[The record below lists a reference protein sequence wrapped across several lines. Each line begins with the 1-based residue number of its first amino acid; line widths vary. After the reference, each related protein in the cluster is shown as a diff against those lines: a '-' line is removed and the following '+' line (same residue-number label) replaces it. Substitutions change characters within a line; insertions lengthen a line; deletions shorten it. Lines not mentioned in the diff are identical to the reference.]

1 MINFTENSNFNFRL
15 QYPQSLSYT
24 FLLFKFFLSY
34 FKKMKAIEAKSLESN
49 MIPRNINS
57 NMFPYNIN
65 ISREALIL
73 MPFFYIW
80 VA

>member
-1 MINFTENSNFNFRL
+1 
-15 QYPQSLSYT
+15 
-24 FLLFKFFLSY
+24 
-34 FKKMKAIEAKSLESN
+34 MKAIEAKSLESN
-49 MIPRNINS
+49 MIPCNINS